1 MHLIISFMTG
11 KEPIRDHS
19 PTRENGKNGQ
29 KRPLYRMFYEV
40 PPHYDR
46 MNRMLTL
53 RLDERW
59 RRKAVL
65 ECLKYR
71 PERILDL
78 CTGTGDLAVRIA
90 RMTAAHTEIDALDFS
105 ETMLEEARKKAAA
118 WSLGSRIRFV
128 LSDVAALPYPDDH
141 FDSMIIGFAFRNLT
155 YHNPKQDQY
164 LREIWRVIKPGGI
177 CVIVETSQPSSPL
190 LKALFHFYLKV
201 IVAGIG
207 AMMSG
212 HPAAYRYLGH
222 SAKNYY
228 NPDEVKALLQKT
240 GFKHMDHNKL
250 SGGVTAIYVAVK

>member
-1 MHLIISFMTG
+1 MHNISSSMTG
-11 KEPIRDHS
+11 KEPISDGRPIRDKE
-19 PTRENGKNGQ
+19 PTGL
-29 KRPLYRMFYEV
+29 KRPLYHMFYEV
-40 PPHYDR
+40 PPTYDR

-59 RRKAVL
+59 RKKAVL
-65 ECLKYR
+65 ECLKSR
-71 PERILDL
+71 PKCILDL

-90 RMTAAHTEIDALDFS
+90 RITTADTEINALDFS
-105 ETMLEEARKKAAA
+105 ETMLEEAQKKAVAR
-118 WSLGSRIRFV
+118 SQGSRIRFV
-128 LSDVAALPYPDDH
+128 LGDVAAMPYPDDH
-141 FDSMIIGFAFRNLT
+141 FNAMIIGFAFRNLT

-164 LREIWRVIKPGGI
+164 LSEIWRVIKPDGI

-207 AMMSG
+207 AMMSA

-228 NPDEVKALLQKT
+228 SPDEVKALLQKT
-240 GFKHMDHNKL
+240 GFKQVHHHKL
-250 SGGVTAIYVAVK
+250 SGGVAAIYVALK